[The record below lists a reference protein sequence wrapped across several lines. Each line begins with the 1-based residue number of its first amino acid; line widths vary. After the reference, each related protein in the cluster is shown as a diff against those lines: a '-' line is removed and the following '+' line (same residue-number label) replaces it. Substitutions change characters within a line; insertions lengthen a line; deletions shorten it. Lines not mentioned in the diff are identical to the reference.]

1 MQTYIT
7 ALKIQKNNANRVNVY
22 LDGKYSFV
30 VNKISAINL
39 KVGQLINQK
48 EIDQLLQDD
57 HVENCY
63 QKALK
68 YIVFKPRTQSDVVN
82 KLRKYDF
89 DETTIKTTIRLLIEK
104 GYINDHTFA
113 QNWVENRSNFKPR
126 SKKLI
131 TWELRNKKVS
141 EEIINQIAGEM
152 PDDNELAKLA
162 AEKYSRRLSEFE
174 EEVFIKKLSGYL
186 LRRGFS
192 YSTIKPIV
200 QQSWNNLYRL
210 KLNNE
215 IRNEVD

>member
-22 LDGKYSFV
+22 LDGKYSFA